1 MIWALTA
8 LIAFLAAPP
17 PNDLEQAI
25 KALEAED
32 YAQAAP
38 LLEKALAEDP
48 ENAEVRFNL
57 AFSYSQLQQDDKAIE
72 HYTKVVEQKPDL
84 PQARMNLGML
94 LLRQNRP
101 AKAVPHLEKLA
112 ETRTDDFRVQFYL
125 AHALEGSGKAEQA
138 IVPYQKALEL
148 DPNSADAALGLGRS
162 LARAGRF
169 DEAETH
175 YRQAERLDP
184 GLAGQTL
191 EFAEMLEQGGRKEQ
205 ALALYQAYLTSHAD
219 AIAVKERA
227 GLLLLDQKRYQEAIP
242 LLEAAVAQDATAANQ
257 AALAEAYSLSDQPAK
272 ALPAWRAAVD
282 ADPGSAPLRIRYG
295 NALLAA
301 QHFDDAARN
310 YHVALEKDPSLSDGW
325 NGLAFSLYK
334 LENYPGVLAALSE
347 VRRRGP
353 EKPAA
358 IFLAAITQDK
368 LQMYTEAK
376 GNYERFL
383 ATGAGLE
390 DEEFQSRQRI
400 RAIEKILEKKLGK

>member
-1 MIWALTA
+1 MIWALAA
-8 LIAFLAAPP
+8 LIAFLAAPL
-17 PNDLEQAI
+17 PNDLEQAV

-38 LLEKALAEDP
+38 LLEKALADDP
-48 ENAEVRFNL
+48 ENVEVRFNL
-57 AFSYSQLQQDDKAIE
+57 AFAYSQLQQDDKAIE
-72 HYTKVVEQKPDL
+72 HYAKVVEQKPDL

-101 AKAVPHLEKLA
+101 AEAVPHLETLA
-112 ETRTDDFRVQFYL
+112 AARADDFRVQFYL
-125 AHALEGSGKAEQA
+125 AHALESSGRPEQA
-138 IVPYQKALEL
+138 IAPYQKAAQA
-148 DPNSADAALGLGRS
+148 DPNSAEAALGLGRS

-169 DEAETH
+169 EEAETN
-175 YRQAERLDP
+175 YRRAEQLDP
-184 GLAGQTL
+184 ELAGQTL
-191 EFAEMLEQGGRKEQ
+191 EFAETLEQGGRKEQ
-205 ALALYQAYLTSHAD
+205 ALALYMNYLASHAD
-219 AIAVKERA
+219 AIAVRERA
-227 GLLLLDQKRYQEAIP
+227 GLLLLDQKRYHEAIP
-242 LLEAAVAQDATAANQ
+242 LLDASVAQDATAANQ
-257 AALAEAYSLSDQPAK
+257 AALAEAYSLNDQPGK
-272 ALPAWRAAVD
+272 ALPVWRAAVG
-282 ADPGSAPLRIRYG
+282 ADPESAPLRLRYA

-301 QHFDDAARN
+301 QQFDDAARN
-310 YHVALEKDPSLSDGW
+310 YHVALEKDPSLTDGW
-325 NGLAFSLYK
+325 SGLAFSLYK

-347 VRRRGP
+347 LRRRGQ

-400 RAIEKILEKKLGK
+400 KVIERILEKKLGK